1 MFAARSMLAAASLVA
16 ASLAV
21 LVATPALAKDR
32 NVDIVNESGFTITSF
47 YASAV
52 DEDTWE
58 EDMLDNDTLKDGETL
73 EAEIDDGTDACIY
86 DFKAV
91 FSDGDVAIKRKV
103 NVCEIGTFT
112 FKP

>member
-1 MFAARSMLAAASLVA
+1 MPAARLPLAAASLVVL
-16 ASLAV
+16 LAG
-21 LVATPALAKDR
+21 PALAKDR
-32 NVDIVNESGFTITSF
+32 NVDIVNDSGFTITSF

-52 DEDTWE
+52 DEDSWQ
-58 EDMLDNDTLKDGETL
+58 EDMLANDTLKDGETL